1 MRQFG
6 QCRGMTKK
14 KLVMKEFLFNRAK
27 FIMESIRDMFENTK
41 RVKGSKYGLTKK
53 SEEESVEAND
63 EADDEFNVTSS
74 RETFMEVLPKDL
86 DEFERKINSTES
98 IHTFL
103 CREDKPSFDT
113 RISVCPTCAK
123 RLLTSTMAVHQHEMH
138 SGSIVEEA
146 DGAHDVGSIL
156 AAAGK
161 K

>member
-1 MRQFG
+1 MESVG
-6 QCRGMTKK
+6 AAVWAVGMTKK
-14 KLVMKEFLFNRAK
+14 KLVMKEFLFTRAK

-53 SEEESVEAND
+53 SKEQSDDAND
-63 EADDEFNVTSS
+63 ESDMASS
-74 RETFMEVLPKDL
+74 METFMEVLPKEL
-86 DEFERKINSTES
+86 DEFECKINATES

-146 DGAHDVGSIL
+146 DGAHDKSCIL

-161 K
+161 